1 MRLFRKL
8 LLWAVFLLY
17 IAVLLRITVFRS
29 DFGTHPL
36 FREGRILW
44 VPFVSLYRIL
54 RNSTGWFLY
63 YLVGN
68 LIWFIP
74 AGLLLPDRGHGGG
87 GSDPQ
92 YPRRRH
98 RLRSFP
104 AHPAHGI
111 CGDLNG
117 QHCRISRTKNCAPRR
132 VFSTRI
138 RSLFPWTVAFS
149 SPVTVLAENR
159 YTLGQMSR
167 QCRASVVATI
177 R

>member
-74 AGLLLPDRGHGGG
+74 AGLLLPALTHCGPRAVLWGAGL
-87 GSDPQ
+87 SLLIEISQ
-92 YPRRRH
+92 YV
-98 RLRSFP
+98 F
-104 AHPAHGI
+104 GT
-111 CGDLNG
+111 GVTEVEDLILN
-117 QHCRISRTKNCAPRR
+117 
-132 VFSTRI
+132 
-138 RSLFPWTVAFS
+138 
-149 SPVTVLAENR
+149 
-159 YTLGQMSR
+159 TLGAAIGYGVFR
-167 QCRASVVATI
+167 LI
-177 R
+177 RRMGSAET